1 MIEPRATLP
10 TLFGRG
16 YRATVLTLSVGA
28 AVLATAAPAAAAPS
42 LVQLQGQRLALI
54 RRIAQATDRL
64 ALARVDVAVAQRRQ
78 LKADRQLDTLRRRY
92 ARWAVDTYVD
102 AVDSSD
108 RDRLRRRSWTDVVSA
123 ADRAVVLRYRLAKA
137 TVDDRTADAQRAAD
151 DALRSRTRLEELR
164 RTLERT
170 IADRREAR
178 AENDT
183 ALPAPA
189 GPAPVRYGAAR
200 FTSFQ
205 NDVMAQFP
213 FGPVS
218 IFPEGLVPTGQTVD
232 GIASWYGPGFDG
244 RLTASGAI
252 FDQEG
257 YTVASRTLP
266 LGTILLVSRGER
278 SVLVLVNDRGP
289 YVTGRV
295 LDLSKGAARA
305 LDTISAGIA
314 NVHAEVLVP
323 LGA

>member
-10 TLFGRG
+10 TLFGRRL
-16 YRATVLTLSVGA
+16 RATVLTVTLVA
-28 AVLATAAPAAAAPS
+28 AALAAATPATATPS

-78 LKADRQLDTLRRRY
+78 VKADQTLDDLRRRY
-92 ARWAVDTYVD
+92 ARWAVDAYVD

-108 RDRLRRRSWTDVVSA
+108 RDKLRRKGWTDVVSA
-123 ADRAVVLRYRLAKA
+123 TDHAVVLHYRLAKA
-137 TVDDRTADAQRAAD
+137 TVDERTAEAQHAAD
-151 DALRSRTRLEELR
+151 DALRSRTALAEMR

-170 IADRREAR
+170 IADRQEAES
-178 AENDT
+178 ENDT

-200 FTSFQ
+200 FTRFQ
-205 NDVMAQFP
+205 TDLMARFP

-218 IFPEGLVPTGQTVD
+218 SFPEGLVPTGQIVD

-252 FDQEG
+252 FDQEA
-257 YTVASRTLP
+257 YTVASRSLA
-266 LGTILLVSRGER
+266 LGTILLISRGER
-278 SVLVLVNDRGP
+278 SVLALVNDRGP

-295 LDLSKGAARA
+295 LDLSKGTARA

-323 LGA
+323 LGS